1 MRDGSIETYKILKRL
16 NMVNAVI
23 MSAIIGVSRNNKGL
37 EMSRD
42 FFIQPTINLQI
53 YLLSNAVEI

>member
-1 MRDGSIETYKILKRL
+1 MRDDSIETYKILKRL